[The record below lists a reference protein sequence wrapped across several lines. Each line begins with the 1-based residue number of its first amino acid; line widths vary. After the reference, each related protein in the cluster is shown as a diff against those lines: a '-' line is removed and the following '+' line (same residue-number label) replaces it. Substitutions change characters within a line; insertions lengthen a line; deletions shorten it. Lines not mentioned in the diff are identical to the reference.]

1 MVRGWRCRQ
10 PPLASTVQE
19 GIPPAESCC
28 PTHFHTLLG
37 EKPSYKAVYFSQITP
52 PVNKIPQSPT
62 FKLDMPPLPFP
73 GKKCQREDF
82 RSFPGA
88 GGQRETSQEVSSQ
101 PQNSTMGRARGCVPA
116 ALLALPRPQAS
127 PVLPLPGA
135 RVPWPPAHLL
145 TPGKTLETACLSRF
159 LPPPPAL
166 VGVRDGV
173 GVRYPGSCEHRRG
186 VQEGQGRRPL

>member
-1 MVRGWRCRQ
+1 MRGWRCRQ

-37 EKPSYKAVYFSQITP
+37 EKPFYKAVYFSQITP

-88 GGQRETSQEVSSQ
+88 GGRRETSQEVSSQ
-101 PQNSTMGRARGCVPA
+101 PQNSTMGGARGCVPA
-116 ALLALPRPQAS
+116 PSWPCPVPRLHLCLCSPGPGCLGRLPTCSHLERLWKPPVS
-127 PVLPLPGA
+127 PGFCPHPLP
-135 RVPWPPAHLL
+135 W
-145 TPGKTLETACLSRF
+145 
-159 LPPPPAL
+159 
-166 VGVRDGV
+166 
-173 GVRYPGSCEHRRG
+173 
-186 VQEGQGRRPL
+186 